1 MALFGPSA
9 GGRREPRS
17 VVEFRAGKMSMSNRI
32 VTPDK
37 RKGLV
42 YLKMDESQLLHFCWK
57 DRNNGRV
64 EDVRTN
70 DLYFIQF
77 VLSVVYYA

>member
-17 VVEFRAGKMSMSNRI
+17 VVEFRAGKMTLANRI

-42 YLKMDESQLLHFCWK
+42 YLKLDESQLLHYCWK

-64 EDVRTN
+64 EDVRITSGFY
-70 DLYFIQF
+70 LIFRH
-77 VLSVVYYA
+77 